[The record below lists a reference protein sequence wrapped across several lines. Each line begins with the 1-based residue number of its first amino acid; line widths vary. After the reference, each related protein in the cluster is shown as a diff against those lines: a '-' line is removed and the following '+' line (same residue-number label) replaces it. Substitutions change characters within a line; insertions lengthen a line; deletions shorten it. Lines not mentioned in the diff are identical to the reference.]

1 MTLIQDLSRPT
12 DADDSCEAAPR
23 LDGAAAAGAGAGLA
37 EAVVDLGA
45 IAHNTALLKA
55 VTHGGLMAV
64 VKANAFGHGAVPV
77 ARTALATGAS
87 WLGVTS
93 IAEAL
98 ELRAADISAPV
109 LAWMHLPQDDLTPA
123 VRHDIDLS
131 VSTLQHLEA
140 VACAAR
146 QLGAPIRLHLKVDTG
161 LHRAGADLGA
171 WSRLIRRARLFES
184 VG

>member
-1 MTLIQDLSRPT
+1 MTLIPDLSRPT
-12 DADDSCEAAPR
+12 DADDSCVAATR

-77 ARTALATGAS
+77 DRTALATGAS

-93 IAEAL
+93 VPEAM
-98 ELRAADISAPV
+98 ELRTAGISAPV
-109 LAWMHLPQDDLTPA
+109 LAWMHLPYDDLRP
-123 VRHDIDLS
+123 VVCEGIDLA
-131 VSTLQHLEA
+131 VS
-140 VACAAR
+140 
-146 QLGAPIRLHLKVDTG
+146 
-161 LHRAGADLGA
+161 
-171 WSRLIRRARLFES
+171 SR
-184 VG
+184 